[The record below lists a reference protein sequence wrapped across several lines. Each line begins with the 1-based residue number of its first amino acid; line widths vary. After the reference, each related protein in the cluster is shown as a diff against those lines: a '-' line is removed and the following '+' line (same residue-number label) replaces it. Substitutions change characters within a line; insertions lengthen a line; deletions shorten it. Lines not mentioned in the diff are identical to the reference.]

1 MHRSLVRSAASL
13 KAHPQMKR
21 PLILLSICA
30 LVLVGQLPAS
40 AQGVSF
46 GIPLPFPF
54 LFYNLG
60 PGPCY
65 PRPVR
70 YYRPAY
76 HWACLY
82 QLERGWSG
90 YTGPNYCGCD
100 P

>member
-1 MHRSLVRSAASL
+1 
-13 KAHPQMKR
+13 MKR
-21 PLILLSICA
+21 LLVLLLSICTS
-30 LVLVGQLPAS
+30 VLIAQLPAR
-40 AQGVSF
+40 AQGVSY

-54 LFYNLG
+54 LFVNFG
-60 PGPCY
+60 PTCY
-65 PRPVR
+65 AQPYYGTAYHPRPYYTRPVR

>member
-1 MHRSLVRSAASL
+1 
-13 KAHPQMKR
+13 MKR
-21 PLILLSICA
+21 PLILLLSICA
-30 LVLVGQLPAS
+30 LVLAGQLPAR

-76 HWACLY
+76 WSCPCEY
-82 QLERGWSG
+82 SGFSG
-90 YTGPNYCGCD
+90 YYGPNYCGAD

>member
-54 LFYNLG
+54 LFYNFG
-60 PGPCY
+60 PT
-65 PRPVR
+65 
-70 YYRPAY
+70 YRAQPDYGTARHLPAY
-76 HWACLY
+76 WSCPSAY
-82 QLERGWSG
+82 GGWSG
-90 YTGPNYCGCD
+90 YFGPSCCGPD